1 MSRSTVSVSLP
12 INSASPADWNHSW
25 DSGIQAHG
33 YARAPLPSW
42 KSHPAWSSY
51 PAASP
56 EPWDIRL
63 FDDFL
68 KICFS
73 VSNSWMRIS
82 LKRECFGYIPRSSVR
97 EGAGTRT
104 RKQKRVGNVPDLI
117 LSPFL
122 NHMKCV
128 NIITI
133 YGVVNISR
141 DTGCPGMAEPSLLP
155 TGWSVS
161 NGAPTRSCCLRQC
174 ELPGISCR
182 RASRRTEVQKGMAWD
197 KKRTDILLP

>member
-1 MSRSTVSVSLP
+1 
-12 INSASPADWNHSW
+12 
-25 DSGIQAHG
+25 
-33 YARAPLPSW
+33 
-42 KSHPAWSSY
+42 
-51 PAASP
+51 
-56 EPWDIRL
+56 
-63 FDDFL
+63 
-68 KICFS
+68 
-73 VSNSWMRIS
+73 MRIS

-141 DTGCPGMAEPSLLP
+141 DTDAPAWLSRLFFQQADPFQMALRRVHVAYGSASSPASPVGGRPAVPKFRKGWPEIKSARIFSCHNFWIWKNRETRPGTSAES
-155 TGWSVS
+155 GK
-161 NGAPTRSCCLRQC
+161 NTRWYLMNKALS
-174 ELPGISCR
+174 
-182 RASRRTEVQKGMAWD
+182 
-197 KKRTDILLP
+197 